1 MIKMN
6 EEYLFESSFL
16 RILDG
21 DVTPEDVNEF
31 LTNTD
36 VGSIETEYEQMAPID
51 FVLTHGNPDIVL
63 SKREKV
69 FVGYIYSC
77 FSVENENSQRVFVIE
92 LNLNNPEPFFE
103 SAALIKIFN
112 LLFADKDN
120 LYLFISNGSISL
132 GNKRYNSTNEK
143 NNFCISNFF
152 NNSLIEEAYNFFNS
166 GCETSE
172 EFTDNIMFN
181 SKIEHSYSNYDDNC
195 YRSQYD
201 ETLAYLIDSIV
212 RNNDGDMYDMKDSE
226 NIIFEDSES
235 LFEEKL
241 QYMYI
246 SKELN
251 DIGEYRESKSA
262 FELLQESQQLSNKEV
277 EYFSHYQSDD
287 VDENFTDADTLLNEI
302 LNKK

>member
-31 LTNTD
+31 LTITD

-51 FVLTHGNPDIVL
+51 FILTHGNPDIVL
-63 SKREKV
+63 SKKEKV
-69 FVGYIYSC
+69 FVRYIYNC
-77 FSVENENSQRVFVIE
+77 FSVENESSQRVFVIE
-92 LNLNNPEPFFE
+92 LNLNSPEPFFE

-132 GNKRYNSTNEK
+132 GNKRYSSTNEK

-152 NNSLIEEAYNFFNS
+152 DNSLIEEAYDFFNS

-172 EFTDNIMFN
+172 EFTDNIIFN

-201 ETLAYLIDSIV
+201 ETLAYLINSIV
-212 RNNDGDMYDMKDSE
+212 GNNDDDMDDMKDSE
-226 NIIFEDSES
+226 NMICEDSEL

-262 FELLQESQQLSNKEV
+262 FELLQESQQQSKKEV

-287 VDENFTDADTLLNEI
+287 DDKNFTDADTLLNEI

>member
-1 MIKMN
+1 MN
-6 EEYLFESSFL
+6 EEYIFENSFL

-31 LTNTD
+31 LTITD

-51 FVLTHGNPDIVL
+51 FILTHGNPDIVL
-63 SKREKV
+63 SKEEKV
-69 FVGYIYSC
+69 FVRYIYNC

-92 LNLNNPEPFFE
+92 LNLNSPEPFFE

-132 GNKRYNSTNEK
+132 GNKRYSSTNEK

-152 NNSLIEEAYNFFNS
+152 DNSLIEEAYDFFNS

-172 EFTDNIMFN
+172 EFTDNIIFN

-201 ETLAYLIDSIV
+201 ETLAYLINSIV
-212 RNNDGDMYDMKDSE
+212 GNNDDDMDDMKDSE
-226 NIIFEDSES
+226 NMICGDSEL

-262 FELLQESQQLSNKEV
+262 FELLQESQQQSKKEV

-287 VDENFTDADTLLNEI
+287 DDKNFNDADTLLNEI

>member
-1 MIKMN
+1 MN

-51 FVLTHGNPDIVL
+51 FILTHGNPDIVL

-69 FVGYIYSC
+69 FVRYIYSC

-152 NNSLIEEAYNFFNS
+152 DNSLIEEAYDFFNS

-172 EFTDNIMFN
+172 EFTDNIIFN

-212 RNNDGDMYDMKDSE
+212 GNNDGDMKDSE
-226 NIIFEDSES
+226 NMIFEDPES

-251 DIGEYRESKSA
+251 DIGEYRDAISA
-262 FELLQESQQLSNKEV
+262 FELLQESQQLSKKEV
-277 EYFSHYQSDD
+277 KYFIHYQSDD
-287 VDENFTDADTLLNEI
+287 DDENFTDADTLLNEI

>member
-51 FVLTHGNPDIVL
+51 FILTHGNPDIVL

-69 FVGYIYSC
+69 FVRYIYSC

-152 NNSLIEEAYNFFNS
+152 DNSLIEEAYDFFNS

-172 EFTDNIMFN
+172 EFTDNIIFN

-212 RNNDGDMYDMKDSE
+212 GNNDGDMKDSE
-226 NIIFEDSES
+226 NMIFEDPES

-251 DIGEYRESKSA
+251 DIGEYRDAISA
-262 FELLQESQQLSNKEV
+262 FELLQESQQLSKKEV
-277 EYFSHYQSDD
+277 KYFIHYQSDD
-287 VDENFTDADTLLNEI
+287 DDENFTDADTLLNEI